1 MGKGTKSQDSG
12 GWKLDLGCASGGS
25 QTPVQKSAAHQE
37 NYVKL
42 QQASQKSNNSGLSCV
57 WGGCGAASSRS
68 ECAHVCV
75 RACAHVC
82 TRVRT
87 CVCACARVHT
97 CVCPHAG
104 ARVCIVCACTC
115 VHMCVCMC
123 ATCVHHVCVCPLCV
137 HACARMCVGGL
148 RCQAGLERAHR
159 PPRTVCGESR
169 GTGRQEGVGLAP
181 SGSRTTRRRA
191 RPLRRVFARIARL
204 RRLHSLI
211 SWCFQISLPCSRV
224 VSGLIKMLRSVAAK
238 GSSDLSLCL
247 TRCKVG
253 GRGSPLLWSLGGLA
267 DAGP

>member
-1 MGKGTKSQDSG
+1 M
-12 GWKLDLGCASGGS
+12 CVCVHV
-25 QTPVQKSAAHQE
+25 PV
-37 NYVKL
+37 
-42 QQASQKSNNSGLSCV
+42 
-57 WGGCGAASSRS
+57 
-68 ECAHVCV
+68 CAHMCV
-75 RACAHVC
+75 HVHVC
-82 TRVRT
+82 T
-87 CVCACARVHT
+87 H
-97 CVCPHAG
+97 VCPNAC

-115 VHMCVCMC
+115 VHMCMCMC
-123 ATCVHHVCVCPLCV
+123 TTCVHHACVCVCPLCV

-169 GTGRQEGVGLAP
+169 GTGRHEGVGLAP
-181 SGSRTTRRRA
+181 SGSRATRRRA
-191 RPLRRVFARIARL
+191 CPLRRVFARIARL

-238 GSSDLSLCL
+238 GSSDRSLCL

-267 DAGP
+267 DSGP